1 MAETLT
7 NEQIVKALELP
18 TDIITTLRT
27 AEGKTLEAA
36 SNQFLDALF
45 NKVIYQTVE
54 SMEFENPFKVYDGFP
69 INYGDTIENIYV
81 ELPKGYKFNK
91 DATDP
96 FTKAKPS
103 IKTLYATIN
112 YELQYE
118 TTIEDSLLRRAVLN
132 EYGFMNLINTI
143 LNSLVKAMSIDE
155 YFAQITVLNNPALYA
170 NGIQNITKGATDE
183 ETASIITK
191 TIVDTYTDMALPSK
205 DNNAYKTLNASNKSN
220 IVLVIKQK
228 LLNDINLDY
237 LKGVF
242 NLDKV
247 DLIKKIIPVKT
258 FQTTNEQG
266 TPVGDDID
274 FVIFDTKAFD
284 NHIALQ
290 DGGMIYNPKGKYTN
304 HYTNLWKVFGF
315 KYFYNAK
322 AFKLVNAA

>member
-18 TDIITTLRT
+18 NDIITTLKT
-27 AEGKTLEAA
+27 AEGKTFEAA

-155 YFAQITVLNNPALYA
+155 YFAQITVLNNPSLYA
-170 NGIQNITKGATDE
+170 GGIQNLTKGATDE

-205 DNNAYKTLNASNKSN
+205 DNNAYQTLNASNKSN

-258 FQTTNEQG
+258 FQTTNETG
-266 TPVGDDID
+266 TVVGDDID

-322 AFKLVNAA
+322 AFKLVNAG

>member
-1 MAETLT
+1 M
-7 NEQIVKALELP
+7 
-18 TDIITTLRT
+18 D
-27 AEGKTLEAA
+27 
-36 SNQFLDALF
+36 
-45 NKVIYQTVE
+45 
-54 SMEFENPFKVYDGFP
+54 
-69 INYGDTIENIYV
+69 
-81 ELPKGYKFNK
+81 
-91 DATDP
+91 
-96 FTKAKPS
+96 S
-103 IKTLYATIN
+103 IK
-112 YELQYE
+112 
-118 TTIEDSLLRRAVLN
+118 
-132 EYGFMNLINTI
+132 
-143 LNSLVKAMSIDE
+143 
-155 YFAQITVLNNPALYA
+155 
-170 NGIQNITKGATDE
+170 NITKGATDG

-191 TIVDTYTDMALPSK
+191 TIVDTYNDMALPSK

-242 NLDKV
+242 NLEKV
-247 DLIKKIIPVKT
+247 DLVKNIIPVKT

-284 NHIALQ
+284 NHVALQ